1 MYGGKDDF
9 TKDWRTGSK
18 VQRCMGTN
26 NKRRLYIVVTTSH
39 TRLLTCIHHNMQE
52 LKRVDVELV
61 PVRLFSFHLLSLR
74 PKSGILPTL
83 NKAIYWHQ
91 SEVGVDFHQC
101 LSQGLMPTLVSGH

>member
-1 MYGGKDDF
+1 MVGK
-9 TKDWRTGSK
+9 TTSQRTGGQVLRFK
-18 VQRCMGTN
+18 GAWEPN

-39 TRLLTCIHHNMQE
+39 ARLLTCIHHNMQE

-74 PKSGILPTL
+74 PKSGIFPTL
-83 NKAIYWHQ
+83 KKAIFWHQ
-91 SEVGVDFHQC
+91 SEVGVDVHQC